1 MIPAQ
6 PVGPES
12 RPVRRRPFRVAAGT
26 AAALLSVGA
35 AVVGLSSPAL
45 AEPQAAGQPDAAFR
59 FAVIGDTP
67 YGAAA
72 IQEFPQHFSALNAD
86 ASLDFVVHVGDIKNG
101 STVCSDE
108 YFAQIKADFDQ
119 FTHPLVYAPGDN
131 EWTDCH
137 RANNG
142 AYNPLERLAKIREV
156 FFAAPGKTLG
166 ATMPV
171 ASQADLGLPENV
183 TFSRN
188 RIAFAAVNVPGSNN
202 SMLPWTGL
210 GKTAPTPEQTA
221 EVQHRT
227 DAVIAELRQTFAEAR
242 QRHDRTVVVLQQ
254 ADMFDPTYAVPWSD
268 ISAFKPIVQTLVDE
282 ASAFDGDVYLFDGDS
297 HVYNADR
304 PLAAASPW
312 LAKYGVAGHADNLQR
327 ITVDGA
333 AKATDYLRVSVAPNG
348 AAGAGKPV
356 LSWENIPFAK

>member
-1 MIPAQ
+1 LARHPIRLAHLPI
-6 PVGPES
+6 
-12 RPVRRRPFRVAAGT
+12 RRLAAGT
-26 AAALLSVGA
+26 AAAVLAAGT
-35 AVVGLSSPAL
+35 AVVGLSAPAS
-45 AEPQAAGQPDAAFR
+45 AQPVQPNPAFS
-59 FAVIGDTP
+59 FGVIGDTP

-72 IQEFPQHFSALNAD
+72 VQEFPQHVAALNAD
-86 ASLDFVVHVGDIKNG
+86 PSLDFVVHVGDIKNG

-108 YFAQIKADFDQ
+108 YFAQIRADFDQ
-119 FTHPLVYAPGDN
+119 FTHPLVYTPGDN

-142 AYNPLERLAKIREV
+142 SYNPLERLAKLRED
-156 FFAAPGKTLG
+156 FFPAPGKTLG

-171 ASQADLGLPENV
+171 SSQADLGLPENV
-183 TFSRN
+183 SFERN
-188 RIAFAAVNVPGSNN
+188 RVAFTAVNVPGSNN
-202 SMLPWTGL
+202 STLPWTGL
-210 GKTAPTPEQTA
+210 GLNAPTPEQLA

-227 DAVIAELRQTFAEAR
+227 DAVVAELQDTFAKAR

-254 ADMFDPTYAVPWSD
+254 ADMFDPTYNVQWGD

-282 ASAFDGDVYLFDGDS
+282 ASSFDGDVYLFDGDS

-304 PLAAASPW
+304 PLANGSSW

-333 AKATDYLRVSVAPNG
+333 ANASDYLRVSVAPNG
-348 AAGAGKPV
+348 AAGAGQPV
-356 LSWENIPFAK
+356 LSWERVPFAG